1 MYIPVKEQE
10 TVIQIDRTGDIAR
23 VYSTDATMICK
34 LDKKYE
40 RYQVHKQ
47 NRKIVG
53 VEYRVDKRLLSWR
66 SAPAVSHMT
75 DEQKKAAGERL
86 KKARQKKK

>member
-1 MYIPVKEQE
+1 MYIPVEEQE

-23 VYSTDATMICK
+23 VYSTDATMINK
-34 LDKKYE
+34 LDKKYA
-40 RYQVHKQ
+40 RHKVHKQ

-66 SAPAVSHMT
+66 TVIPKNNQTEEQRRASA
-75 DEQKKAAGERL
+75 ERMRKL
-86 KKARQKKK
+86 RDKKK